1 MNRRSFLAFG
11 AAGTAGL
18 FHATRAHAQGR
29 ARSGAPPVAVP
40 AGPTGDEIPY
50 GETRMK
56 LDDDDR
62 QGTVY
67 VPKAYKHGSP
77 RPILM
82 MLHGFNGSADSARRM
97 QPLAEELGMVLV
109 APESRDLTWG
119 QSAPG
124 FDPDSKYLG
133 AALRAVTGYLDVDRK
148 HVAIG
153 GISDGATYAF
163 SMGLAYG
170 DVFSHVVIFSE
181 GIPIPYRKQ
190 GKPKIFI
197 GHGINDVQMPIDRTS
212 RRFVPQLR
220 SEGYDITYREY
231 EGGHGPPMAIIR
243 EGFTWFAGE
252 PAAKP

>member
-1 MNRRSFLAFG
+1 MNRRSFLTIG
-11 AAGTAGL
+11 AAGTVGL
-18 FHATRAHAQGR
+18 VHGARHALAQTGR
-29 ARSGAPPVAVP
+29 PPVAVAP
-40 AGPTGDEIPY
+40 AGADDIPY
-50 GETRMK
+50 GVTRMA
-56 LDDDDR
+56 LNDDER

-77 RPILM
+77 RPLLF

-97 QPLAEELGMVLV
+97 HPLAEELGIVLV

-124 FDPDSKYLG
+124 FDADSRYLSQ
-133 AALRAVTGYLDVDRK
+133 ALKAVTGYLDTDVK

-163 SMGLAYG
+163 SMGLAHG
-170 DVFSHVVIFSE
+170 SLFTHLLILSE
-181 GIPIPYRKQ
+181 GIPVPYRKQ
-190 GKPKIFI
+190 GKPKIFV

-212 RRFVPQLR
+212 RRFVPQLK

-252 PAAKP
+252 PPAKP